1 MLKLFLLLIL
11 IIVIVFSV
19 YLYKKLISYSQ
30 KKNFKTII
38 IFTLFTIIGSI
49 SMLFYFIINGEKN
62 IDKQYF
68 APSYDGEKLI
78 PGFFSDEK
86 KKD

>member
-1 MLKLFLLLIL
+1 
-11 IIVIVFSV
+11 
-19 YLYKKLISYSQ
+19 
-30 KKNFKTII
+30 
-38 IFTLFTIIGSI
+38 
-49 SMLFYFIINGEKN
+49 MLFYFIINGEKN